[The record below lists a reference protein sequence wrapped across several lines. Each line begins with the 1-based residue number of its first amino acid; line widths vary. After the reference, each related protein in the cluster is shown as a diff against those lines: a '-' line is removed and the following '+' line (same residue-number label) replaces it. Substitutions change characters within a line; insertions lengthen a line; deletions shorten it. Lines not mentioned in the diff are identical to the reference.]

1 MSVGSVIALA
11 EDSLQRDNS
20 YLRGAADARVM
31 LMLGDFA
38 FSVDTTAY
46 NQLTREAGWT

>member
-31 LMLGDFA
+31 LMLGISPFPWIPRHIT
-38 FSVDTTAY
+38 S
-46 NQLTREAGWT
+46 